1 MTATV
6 LYLGGLRTECTHL
19 ASGEKII
26 TDAPLDNHGKG
37 EAFSPT
43 DIFAT
48 SLAACAMTIMGLA
61 AQTHHLDIEGAQAE
75 VTKIMSATPPRKVA
89 RIVVL
94 FKMPAHNFSQKERDI
109 LERAAHTC
117 PVSLSLSAAMEVEI
131 TFEWQ

>member
-61 AQTHHLDIEGAQAE
+61 AQTHSINIDNAQAD

-94 FKMPAHNFSQKERDI
+94 FKMPAHDFTPKQRDI
-109 LERAAHTC
+109 LERAAYSC
-117 PVSLSLSAAMEVEI
+117 PVSLSLSAETGVEM
-131 TFEWQ
+131 TFEWA